1 MFSRLTAGSGDS
13 RKQKERALEEQIE
26 QLKAEAERA
35 ERESTCV
42 SYAEGKRRR
51 GG

>member
-26 QLKAEAERA
+26 HLKTEAEAAERA
-35 ERESTCV
+35 ST
-42 SYAEGKRRR
+42 
-51 GG
+51 